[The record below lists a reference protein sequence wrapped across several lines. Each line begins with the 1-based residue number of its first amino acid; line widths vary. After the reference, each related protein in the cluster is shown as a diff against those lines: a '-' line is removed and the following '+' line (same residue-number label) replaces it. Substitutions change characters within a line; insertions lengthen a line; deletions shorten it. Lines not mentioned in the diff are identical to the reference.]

1 MGVTKSDAEVF
12 IMMTQDAEPVDD
24 QLVEHLISCLEK
36 NVAAAY
42 ARQIP
47 VEGCS
52 VGEKYMRQF
61 NYPAA
66 SRTKTEAD
74 LEELGVKTFFCS
86 NVCAAY
92 RRDIYDELGGFPRH
106 TIFNED
112 MIYAF
117 RAIKAGYGIVYNA
130 QALVIHS
137 HDYTAKQQFHRN
149 FDLGVSQADYPEV
162 FADYPSVGEGKKMV
176 RETAAYLKKQN
187 RYSDVIKLYTQSA
200 ARFAGYFFGKR
211 YSKLPRK
218 VVLAMTMNKE
228 YWYQNDRRRD
238 LSNIDPT
245 KGYGKAESEMVMT
258 RRNKVTQQEDK
269 E

>member
-1 MGVTKSDAEVF
+1 MGVTKSDAEIF
-12 IMMTQDAEPVDD
+12 IMMTQDAVPLDD
-24 QLVEHLISCLEK
+24 QLVEHLVSRLEG

-47 VEGCS
+47 AEGCS
-52 VGEKYMRQF
+52 VGEKFMRLF
-61 NYPAA
+61 NYPTV

-112 MIYAF
+112 MIYAS
-117 RAIKAGYGIVYNA
+117 RVIKAGYGIAYDA
-130 QALVIHS
+130 QACVIHS
-137 HDYTAKQQFHRN
+137 HDYTAKQQFRRN
-149 FDLGVSQADYPEV
+149 FDLGVSQADFPEV

-176 RETAAYLKKQN
+176 RETAAYLKKRH
-187 RYSDVIKLYTQSA
+187 RYMDVVKLYTQSA
-200 ARFAGYFFGKR
+200 ARYAGYFFGKH

-218 VVLAMTMNKE
+218 VVLTMTMNKE
-228 YWYQNDRRRD
+228 YWDQNDRRRD

-245 KGYGKAESEMVMT
+245 KGYGKAESEMT
-258 RRNKVTQQEDK
+258 KTYGNKLT
-269 E
+269 